1 MNGKLEYYRRLAKLY
16 RGYVRR
22 AAVVASPP
30 LRLWIEISSRC
41 NLRCPACPNKDLPA
55 GQKAD
60 MDWPLF
66 KKVVDQ
72 AQRFAFEINLHHRG
86 ETLLH
91 PEAGRYIRYAAAAG
105 TYCRL
110 HTNATLLRG
119 PVVED
124 ILASGLKS
132 LSVSLDGF
140 SAAVYE
146 KNRAGA
152 SFDQVS
158 RNIAGFLRR
167 RGQLRQ
173 TFPRLTIEV
182 MGPAAVGGGE
192 ERRAFHAHYK
202 KLGLD
207 ELVVKKLHNWA
218 GYLPAPAPA
227 APVTACTFPWSALVV
242 LGNGDVSPCPQD
254 FFALRILGNAGEKPL
269 LEIWNGPPMQELRRA
284 FARGQMAAYPACAAC
299 DRIRRPTLGGVP
311 VEYLKRLVRR
321 RMR

>member
-1 MNGKLEYYRRLAKLY
+1 MKGKLDYYRRLAKLY

-22 AAVVASPP
+22 DAVVAAPP
-30 LRLWIEISSRC
+30 LRAWIEISSRC

-55 GQKAD
+55 GQKGD

-91 PEAGRYIRYAAAAG
+91 PDAGRFLRYATAAG

-110 HTNATLLRG
+110 HTNATLLQG
-119 PVVED
+119 PIVED

-132 LSVSLDGF
+132 VSVSIDGF

-146 KNRAGA
+146 KNRVGA

-173 TFPRLTIEV
+173 KLPRLAVEA
-182 MGPAAVGGGE
+182 MELAAVDGGE
-192 ERRAFHAHYK
+192 DRRAFHAHYK

-207 ELVVKKLHNWA
+207 ELLVKKPHNWA
-218 GYLPAPAPA
+218 GYLPVPATA
-227 APVTACTFPWSALVV
+227 ASISACTFPWNALVV
-242 LGNGDVSPCPQD
+242 FYNGDVSPCSQD
-254 FFALRILGNAGEKPL
+254 FFARRLLGNAGEKPL

-284 FARGQMAAYPACAAC
+284 FARGQMAAFPACSAC

-311 VEYLKRLVRR
+311 VEYLNRLARR